1 MSAILKDTVPQL
13 RPMREH
19 DLARVVAVEQRSY
32 EFPWSMGIF
41 ADCLRVGYCCWV
53 FADGDRVCGHGIM
66 AVAADEAH
74 VLNLCVDPDYR
85 RRGLARLLLGHLLSV
100 ASDHQAQ
107 IVFLEVRPS
116 NSGAIELY
124 HQTGFSQIAVR
135 RGYYPATVGR
145 EDALVLGKTL
155 RPPEPADR

>member
-1 MSAILKDTVPQL
+1 MSAILKDTEPQL

-19 DLARVVAVEQRSY
+19 DLPRVVAVEQRAY
-32 EFPWSMGIF
+32 EFPWSIGIF

-53 FADGDRVCGHGIM
+53 LADGDRLCGHGIM

-74 VLNLCVDPDYR
+74 VLNVCIDPDYR
-85 RRGLARLLLGHLLSV
+85 RRGLARQLLHHLLAV
-100 ASDHQAQ
+100 AGEHQAQ

-116 NSGAIELY
+116 NAGAIELY
-124 HQTGFSQIAVR
+124 RQTGFTQIAVR

-155 RPPEPADR
+155 RHPEPGKR